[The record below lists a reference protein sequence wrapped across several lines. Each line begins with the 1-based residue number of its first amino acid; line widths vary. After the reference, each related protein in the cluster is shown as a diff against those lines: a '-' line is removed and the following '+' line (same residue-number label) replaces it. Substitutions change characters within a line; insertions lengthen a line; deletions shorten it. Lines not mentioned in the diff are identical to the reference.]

1 MEPRHHHLYQILVP
15 NMPKSSTDNYC
26 LEDFENDAYTGE
38 KLTCA
43 SRYKVKPKESKGSR
57 SFWKY
62 TPSPRKK
69 ETAVPESREDPHDT
83 IARTFC
89 DQLTARKSRAAD
101 LLEHDNFLASEADEL
116 NQSEAATE
124 SVLWAGHTKPVRG
137 RMVFKILVADRKSTQ
152 ASERSR
158 HTS

>member
-1 MEPRHHHLYQILVP
+1 
-15 NMPKSSTDNYC
+15 MPKSSTDNYC
-26 LEDFENDAYTGE
+26 LEDFENDAYMGD

-43 SRYKVKPKESKGSR
+43 SRYKVKPRESKDSR
-57 SFWKY
+57 PFWEY

-69 ETAVPESREDPHDT
+69 VTAVPESRKKTHDT

-89 DQLTARKSRAAD
+89 NRLTARESRAAD
-101 LLEHDNFLASEADEL
+101 LLEHDNFLASEADEF
-116 NQSEAATE
+116 NQSEAARE

-137 RMVFKILVADRKSTQ
+137 RMIFKILVADRKSTQ
-152 ASERSR
+152 TSERSR